1 MKKIEEIL
9 SELIQTTNF
18 DGLRVVLAGDGSIRE
33 AMRVFRRQEELMG
46 YWK

>member
-1 MKKIEEIL
+1 MKKIKEIL

-18 DGLRVVLAGDGSIRE
+18 DGLRIIFTSDGSIRE
-33 AMRVFRRQEELMG
+33 TMRALRRQEELRE